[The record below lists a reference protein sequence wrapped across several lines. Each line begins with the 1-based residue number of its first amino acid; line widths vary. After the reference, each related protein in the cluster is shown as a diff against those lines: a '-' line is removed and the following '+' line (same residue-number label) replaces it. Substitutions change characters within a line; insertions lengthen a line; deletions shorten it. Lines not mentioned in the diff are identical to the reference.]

1 MFIPNPA
8 KFLDRPKKKS
18 GHFRGARKSPNKN
31 MPGLRKGISQPE
43 KMGVPGDLGP
53 DKILQQEMPKRNKKK
68 TYELIKDILKLSA
81 CLF

>member
-1 MFIPNPA
+1 
-8 KFLDRPKKKS
+8 
-18 GHFRGARKSPNKN
+18 

-68 TYELIKDILKLSA
+68 TYELMKDILKLSA